1 MARGLGPAERRA
13 ARYLPD
19 VSFPWSARAPER
31 VVKRIDADRPTWIV
45 SDLHLGNG
53 SASDSFMGKDRALFA
68 LLEQVRA
75 AGARL
80 VINGDAI
87 DFLQAGDFTAVL
99 RAHGKLLGAFAEL
112 ASTHGVWY
120 VVGNHDHDVHVYRDL
135 LRFTVCD
142 ELWIGDDVLVEHGH
156 GFDPWIGADLHGSD
170 GATRVHHWVEARFG
184 TWIRLP
190 LADFYTRG
198 NRVSFWLFH
207 KYVAWLKLRNRA
219 LARLGMHRAVKKSE
233 FFVDYWVRN
242 EAGDPMLMFRP
253 AVAEAR
259 RRGARTVVCGHSH
272 MPANVLLDDVRYV
285 NCGSWT
291 FGWSQYA
298 VVDAADVRVRDWLT
312 GREYGDELYRPL
324 LDGDLDNLTFDR
336 WWRNQYLG
344 WFRYRSGELRR
355 ARLRGAGP

>member
-1 MARGLGPAERRA
+1 MSN
-13 ARYLPD
+13 Y
-19 VSFPWSARAPER
+19 PWSAGRHER
-31 VVKRIDADRPTWIV
+31 VVRRIKADRPVWIV

-53 SASDSFMGKDRALFA
+53 GRSDSFMGKDRALFA
-68 LLEQVRA
+68 LLDQVRA
-75 AGARL
+75 AGATL

-99 RAHGKLLGAFAEL
+99 RAHGKLLRAFADL
-112 ASTHGVWY
+112 AATNGVWY
-120 VVGNHDHDVHVYRDL
+120 VVGNHDHDLHVYRDL
-135 LRFTVCD
+135 LRFDVCD
-142 ELWIGDDVLVEHGH
+142 ELWIGDDTLVEHGH
-156 GFDPWIGADLHGSD
+156 GFDPWIGANLNESD
-170 GATRVHHWVEARFG
+170 TATRFHHWIEHTFG

-207 KYVAWLKLRNRA
+207 KYTLWLTLRNRM
-219 LARLGMHRAVKKSE
+219 LRRIGIEGPVKKAE

-253 AVAEAR
+253 AVQEAR
-259 RRGARTVVCGHSH
+259 KRGATTVVCGHSH
-272 MPANVLLDDVRYV
+272 MPANVLHEGIRFV

-291 FGWSQYA
+291 FGWAQYA
-298 VVDAADVRVRDWLT
+298 VLEGGTAKVRDWLS

-324 LDGDLDNLTFDR
+324 LDGDLDKLTFER

-355 ARLRGAGP
+355 TGLHGTRR